1 MVISTSFVFE
11 RKLSIDHLVEGVD
24 GRLARLICVLYN
36 IKWPSSSSS

>member
-24 GRLARLICVLYN
+24 RCLDQVNLGTYCLL
-36 IKWPSSSSS
+36 